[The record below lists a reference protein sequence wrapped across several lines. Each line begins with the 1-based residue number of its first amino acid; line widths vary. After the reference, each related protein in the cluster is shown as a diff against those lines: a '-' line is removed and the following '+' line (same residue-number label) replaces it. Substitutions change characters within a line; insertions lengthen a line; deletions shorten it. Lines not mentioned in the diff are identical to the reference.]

1 MNDIKKFVSMITI
14 TNFVLTEISM
24 IHQIH
29 KFESM
34 LRYTGHFTNYSHT
47 MHI

>member
-1 MNDIKKFVSMITI
+1 MNAIEKLRSMITI

-24 IHQIH
+24 IQQIH

-34 LRYTGHFTNYSHT
+34 LRYTGYFTNYSHT
-47 MHI
+47 MRI